1 MEHKKLYAAFEAHTF
16 SRVRVLFNEFVKSF
30 NHADVAIIADIYNDR
45 ERADNEV
52 SGKKLAEAVS
62 QSGTEAIYLPSY
74 QEIEDY
80 LFEHVKSGDIVMVL
94 GSKYLEKICK
104 PLLVRLGKR

>member
-1 MEHKKLYAAFEAHTF
+1 M
-16 SRVRVLFNEFVKSF
+16 LFNEFVKSF

-104 PLLVRLGKR
+104 PLLERLGKG